1 MKDVTSTNSY
11 LSFSFPPQ
19 MSFFRPYAH
28 PVCKSHFVHVFLL
41 SISAKYA
48 HVIFVNSCIWKE
60 SFPWLSSHVKCTLQL
75 PKFFCS
81 SDWSQLLALPC
92 VCGKMRAHSHYFGSA
107 LSGVWIGENLV
118 VEISLSFIY
127 FFLCKFRCVCFYLS
141 LRALYRRNEVQ
152 AIAEYWRLLVF
163 TAMAL
168 EDLKLSCASVRHV
181 TIETLKI

>member
-1 MKDVTSTNSY
+1 
-11 LSFSFPPQ
+11 
-19 MSFFRPYAH
+19 
-28 PVCKSHFVHVFLL
+28 
-41 SISAKYA
+41 
-48 HVIFVNSCIWKE
+48 
-60 SFPWLSSHVKCTLQL
+60 
-75 PKFFCS
+75 
-81 SDWSQLLALPC
+81 
-92 VCGKMRAHSHYFGSA
+92 MRAHSHYFGSA

-152 AIAEYWRLLVF
+152 AIVEYWRLLVF

-181 TIETLKI
+181 TIETLKIQRLAFQLWHCQKCQLNFDTRCWRGRLKNISLTSSILGAKEEDNFLKLSFGVMQSSSGMKWSFPQN